1 MMHGLDISFQA
12 CIILL
17 PDHIIKM
24 SLIKGQILMKLKA
37 P

>member
-1 MMHGLDISFQA
+1 MCGLDISFQA